1 MKKIV
6 MVSILALMG
15 SAFAAGKTY
24 ILGGSGAGATFITNG
39 NGDASFDLSLGLGQE
54 KFLSDFDGRLETQLR
69 VDGGAFGFGV
79 SADLLY
85 PFGKSDV
92 KPYIG
97 VGLGLS
103 SGNNSSV
110 ISLRGALGA
119 DFEFTKTASFFAE
132 LQPTLDFVGGKG
144 LVNLDGRV
152 GIKVFF

>member
-24 ILGGSGAGATFITNG
+24 ILGASGADANFVSDGKGNATFGVN
-39 NGDASFDLSLGLGQE
+39 LGLGQE
-54 KFLSDFDGRLETQLR
+54 KFLGDFDGRLEAGFG
-69 VDGGAFGFGV
+69 VVGGAFGFGV

-85 PFGKSDV
+85 PFGKGDV

-97 VGLGLS
+97 AGLGFDVF
-103 SGNNSSV
+103 NNNTV
-110 ISLRGALGA
+110 FTLRGNLGA

-132 LQPTLDFVGGKG
+132 LNPNIVFAGGDNA
-144 LVNLDGRV
+144 VNLSGRV
-152 GIKVFF
+152 GLKVFF